1 MDRLNPRIALEG
13 YSRMKGRRFA
23 TPLYN
28 VPVLRDQIPLDHL
41 ALASPLNRRLAN
53 GVGQSRQRFMGNPT
67 TWIGCKLIFGE
78 NSNQIAIAY
87 SDATNDIIILITLSE
102 NICDMS
108 NGLAPN
114 NEMINL

>member
-1 MDRLNPRIALEG
+1 
-13 YSRMKGRRFA
+13 
-23 TPLYN
+23 
-28 VPVLRDQIPLDHL
+28 
-41 ALASPLNRRLAN
+41 
-53 GVGQSRQRFMGNPT
+53 MGDPT

-78 NSNQIAIAY
+78 NSNQIAIDY
-87 SDATNDIIILITLSE
+87 SDATKDVIIVLITLSE